1 MSHVNK
7 KDVIQLLEEIAL
19 YLELKGENAFRISAY
34 RRAAQNLERDER
46 SLDEIDDFQEIKG
59 IGAGTN
65 AIIVEFVDT
74 GKSEFL
80 KELQEELP
88 ATLLDLLSLPGLGGK
103 RIATL
108 YQELEITDIPTLEEK
123 CKNGEVGQL
132 QGFGKKTVENILQA
146 IESKDD
152 RLEKIPFATVLPIVK
167 KIEATLEKIEEIIRF
182 SVDGSIRRVNAMVG
196 DMYFMIATNDPKAVR
211 DQLLAIEHEELI
223 ASGKTKVSFLL
234 RDEYLINIDFRLVTD
249 NQFATSLHHFTGSIK
264 HNVRKIGR
272 ASCREK
278 DNITDASGVFATVP
292 VKTNIH

>member
-88 ATLLDLLSLPGLGGK
+88 ATLLDLLSLPGLGG
-103 RIATL
+103 
-108 YQELEITDIPTLEEK
+108 
-123 CKNGEVGQL
+123 
-132 QGFGKKTVENILQA
+132 
-146 IESKDD
+146 D
-152 RLEKIPFATVLPIVK
+152 RKSTRLNSSHVAN
-167 KIEATLEKIEEIIRF
+167 
-182 SVDGSIRRVNAMVG
+182 S
-196 DMYFMIATNDPKAVR
+196 YAVFC
-211 DQLLAIEHEELI
+211 L
-223 ASGKTKVSFLL
+223 K
-234 RDEYLINIDFRLVTD
+234 
-249 NQFATSLHHFTGSIK
+249 
-264 HNVRKIGR
+264 
-272 ASCREK
+272 
-278 DNITDASGVFATVP
+278 
-292 VKTNIH
+292 